1 MVYGLMANAF
11 SSKVTTTL
19 ALEAKHLRDPMV
31 FWASAG
37 GLGFLPRAPGTW
49 GSMAAVVM
57 WWLLLADMPTD
68 LQLAVCAVYFFLSW
82 WCSYLIGQR
91 YEVSDAPQIVADE
104 VVGMW
109 VALAL
114 LPAVWWL
121 VLLAF
126 VGFRWLDI
134 VKPDPIGWLDR
145 EVKGGLGVMLDDLVA
160 GLAVGSV
167 LYLSIW
173 GLAAVGFDPLGR

>member
-1 MVYGLMANAF
+1 MVNRL
-11 SSKVTTTL
+11 SLTVTTTL
-19 ALEAKHLRDPMV
+19 ALEAKHLRDPLV
-31 FWASAG
+31 LWASGA

-49 GSMAAVVM
+49 GSVGAVAV
-57 WWLLLADMPTD
+57 WWLLLADLTTNM
-68 LQLAVCAVYFFLSW
+68 QLAVCTGYFLVSW
-82 WCSYLIGQR
+82 LCSHLIGRR
-91 YEVSDAPQIVADE
+91 YAVSDAPEIIADE

-121 VLLAF
+121 VVLAF

-134 VKPDPIGWLDR
+134 AKPGPIGWLDR

-160 GLAVGSV
+160 GLVVGSV

-173 GLAAVGFDPLGR
+173 GLTTAGFNPLGL

>member
-1 MVYGLMANAF
+1 V
-11 SSKVTTTL
+11 
-19 ALEAKHLRDPMV
+19 
-31 FWASAG
+31 
-37 GLGFLPRAPGTW
+37 
-49 GSMAAVVM
+49 AAVVV
-57 WWLLLADMPTD
+57 WWLLLADLSTNM
-68 LQLAVCAVYFFLSW
+68 QLAICAVYFALSW

-114 LPAVWWL
+114 LPMVWWL

-134 VKPDPIGWLDR
+134 AKPGPIGWLDR

-160 GLAVGSV
+160 GLVVGSV

-173 GLAAVGFDPLGR
+173 GLAMAGFDPLGR